1 MKGIKTD
8 NYDASFIQ
16 KWGAAIFLLAMF
28 IFNCIFTNNFLS
40 FRTLWLLV
48 VQAFP
53 IAIVGLGMTFVISS
67 GGIDISVGA
76 TMALTGTI
84 LAAMMVSGIPLII
97 CIIVALSIGIIV
109 GAVNGFF
116 IAKFEVQPIVM
127 TLVTML
133 AIRGFAQVVTSGR
146 PVPFSYT
153 PLNTI
158 ASFRFWKQGMPLQF
172 ALILLFTVTAVFIM
186 KKTVFGNQI
195 QCIGNNRTAANFT
208 GIDTFKITAL
218 VYIISA
224 FAAGIA
230 SVIEVGRESQA
241 EAARMGIN
249 MEMNAIAAVAVGG
262 TSLNGGKAYLW
273 GTIIGAL
280 IMQLVVMTVNMNGI
294 LSSWGKVAKAAILIL
309 AVIPN
314 VYRKKD

>member
-1 MKGIKTD
+1 MTAIKKD
-8 NYDASFIQ
+8 NYDISFIQ
-16 KWGAAIFLLAMF
+16 KWGAAVFLLIM
-28 IFNCIFTNNFLS
+28 IVFNCIFTNNFLS
-40 FRTLWLLV
+40 LRTLWLLV

-53 IAIVGLGMTFVISS
+53 IAIVGIGMTFVISS

-84 LAAMMVSGIPLII
+84 LAAMMVSGVPLIL
-97 CIIVALSIGIIV
+97 CILTALAVGIIV
-109 GAVNGFF
+109 GGINGFF

-146 PVPFSYT
+146 PVPFSYM

-172 ALILLFTVTAVFIM
+172 ALILLFTFAAVFVI
-186 KKTVFGNQI
+186 KKTVFGNQV
-195 QCIGNNRTAANFT
+195 QCIGNNRIAAGFT
-208 GIDTFKITAL
+208 GIDTAKITIV
-218 VYIISA
+218 VYMISA

-241 EAARMGIN
+241 G
-249 MEMNAIAAVAVGG
+249 
-262 TSLNGGKAYLW
+262 SGKD
-273 GTIIGAL
+273 GHQHGDECHC
-280 IMQLVVMTVNMNGI
+280 
-294 LSSWGKVAKAAILIL
+294 SCRSRRD
-309 AVIPN
+309 IPE
-314 VYRKKD
+314 RR

>member
-1 MKGIKTD
+1 MRGIKTD

-16 KWGAAIFLLAMF
+16 KWGAAIFLLVMV

-40 FRTLWLLV
+40 PRTLWLLV

-97 CIIVALSIGIIV
+97 CIFVALLVGIIV

-133 AIRGFAQVVTSGR
+133 AIRGFAQVVTNGR

-158 ASFRFWKQGMPLQF
+158 ASYRFWKQGMPLQF
-172 ALILLFTVTAVFIM
+172 ALILLFTLLAVFII
-186 KKTVFGNQI
+186 KNTVFGSQI
-195 QCIGNNRTAANFT
+195 QCIGNNRKAANFT

-241 EAARMGIN
+241 EAARMGIS

-294 LSSWGKVAKAAILIL
+294 LSSWGKVAKATILIL

>member
-1 MKGIKTD
+1 MKKLTTENFD
-8 NYDASFIQ
+8 NTFVQ
-16 KWGAAIFLLAMF
+16 KWGAALFFVLMIGL
-28 IFNCIFTNNFLS
+28 NCILTNNFLS

-53 IAIVGLGMTFVISS
+53 IAIVGLGMTFVIAS

-76 TMALTGTI
+76 TMALTGTV
-84 LAAMMVSGIPLII
+84 LAAMMVSGIPLFY
-97 CIIVALSIGIIV
+97 CILAALAVGIIV
-109 GAVNGFF
+109 GAINGFI
-116 IAKFEVQPIVM
+116 IAKFDVQPIVM

-133 AIRGFAQVVTSGR
+133 AIRGFAQVVTAGR
-146 PVPFSYT
+146 PVPFSYM
-153 PLNTI
+153 PLNKI
-158 ASFRFWKQGMPLQF
+158 ASFRLWKQGMPLQF
-172 ALILLFTVTAVFIM
+172 ILIILLAAIAVFVI
-186 KKTVFGNQI
+186 KKTVFGNRVQA
-195 QCIGNNRTAANFT
+195 IGNNRTAAAFT
-208 GIDTFKITAL
+208 GIDTYKITVI
-218 VYIISA
+218 VYMISA
-224 FAAGIA
+224 LAAGIA

-241 EAARMGIN
+241 EAARMGVS

-294 LSSWGKVAKAAILIL
+294 LSSWGKVAKAVILIL
-309 AVIPN
+309 AVLPN